1 MVTVSHFSRLLHF
14 MKIPLSDNDFL
25 LLLKRY
31 LKNSYLVNY
40 VAFIKHIENILD
52 YLKINKLTDNAMVI
66 KLNKQTII
74 FEVHLSPRRCKN
86 LNI

>member
-52 YLKINKLTDNAMVI
+52 YLKINKLTDNSMVI
-66 KLNKQTII
+66 KLNNETII